1 MDKELALE
9 RARRGA
15 AFLDEKL
22 GRGWRRKI
30 RRSRLSMAD
39 GIFDPGVAGGWGYC
53 GCIVAQLSPRH
64 AYNDVY
70 NLLGLDP
77 YNDEV
82 IDFGLILDDDDEDI
96 DEEKDYALLTE
107 AWREVLREKVPS

>member
-30 RRSRLSMAD
+30 RRNRLDMAK
-39 GIFDPGVAGGWGYC
+39 GIFKPDVPGGRGYC

-64 AYNDVY
+64 TYGDVY

-77 YNDEV
+77 YGDEPAYL
-82 IDFGLILDDDDEDI
+82 GLSLDDDVEAAV
-96 DEEKDYALLTE
+96 ENEAWALLTD
-107 AWREVLREKVPS
+107 AWLQVLREKVPS